1 MNTKTTALLTAAL
14 LALSACSAATAD
26 NAPVADAT
34 PQPTALAT
42 APTAGDMSE
51 PIATALNSYDRSD
64 PPGGLTAPD
73 AAQAALDGARS
84 AYVQGDIFL
93 YIDSSGQLISRASD
107 GETTLAQSV
116 CALTH
121 VDSQSA
127 YVLVY
132 ANAGE
137 APTTRAVAGD
147 SGQGEGWDDDAQGQG
162 WDDDTQGQGWD
173 DDAQGQ
179 GWDDDAQGQGWDDP
193 IGPSG
198 DSAPANGR
206 ELSAP
211 CDWIRVALD
220 GAGTQLLLAGVDSV
234 PVISGGYAYATQ
246 AEAGGILR
254 SDLNGDSALIYAPEA
269 GCELKLSA
277 GPQGAIC
284 ALYDQGLLVG
294 CCAIGADG
302 AVAVH
307 DWAAGAEFHDG
318 YAVSYAP
325 GSDGS
330 GRAGLYLIN
339 ASGELLLD
347 AQARADYLCQDN
359 TVYYWH
365 ADPEQSYGFCDLMA
379 CDATTGQTQPV
390 AAAAQLR
397 ARLFAYGGTLY
408 LTNYDSE
415 LYSLPDGATEP
426 EYVLDLSVDYDFNS
440 DLMPLVTL
448 YGDADALGALI
459 YLDEGDGYHLIGEIT
474 PEAGGG

>member
-147 SGQGEGWDDDAQGQG
+147 SGQGE
-162 WDDDTQGQGWD
+162 GWD

>member
-26 NAPVADAT
+26 NAPGADAT
-34 PQPTALAT
+34 PQPTALAA
-42 APTAGDMSE
+42 APTAGDMAES
-51 PIATALNSYDRSD
+51 IATALNSYDRAD

-73 AAQAALDGARS
+73 AAQTALDGARS

-93 YIDSSGQLISRASD
+93 YIDSAGQLISRASD

-132 ANAGE
+132 ADAGE

-147 SGQGEGWDDDAQGQG
+147 SGQGE
-162 WDDDTQGQGWD
+162 GWD

-220 GAGTQLLLAGVDSV
+220 GASTQLLLAGVDSV

-284 ALYDQGLLVG
+284 ALYNQGLLVG

-330 GRAGLYLIN
+330 GRVGLYLIN
-339 ASGELLLD
+339 ANGEQLLD
-347 AQARADYLCQDN
+347 AQARADYLCQGN

-379 CDATTGQTQPV
+379 CDITTGQTQPV
-390 AAAAQLR
+390 DAAAQLR

-474 PEAGGG
+474 PEAGDG

>member
-14 LALSACSAATAD
+14 MALSACSAATAD
-26 NAPVADAT
+26 NAPAADAT
-34 PQPTALAT
+34 PQPTAPAA
-42 APTAGDMSE
+42 APTAGDMAES
-51 PIATALNSYDRSD
+51 IATALNSYDRAD

-132 ANAGE
+132 ADTGE

-147 SGQGEGWDDDAQGQG
+147 SGQGEGWDDD
-162 WDDDTQGQGWD
+162 TQGQGWD

-179 GWDDDAQGQGWDDP
+179 GWD

-246 AEAGGILR
+246 AETGGILR

-347 AQARADYLCQDN
+347 AQARADYLCQGN

-379 CDATTGQTQPV
+379 CDITTGQTQPV

-474 PEAGGG
+474 PEAGDG

>member
-34 PQPTALAT
+34 PQPTALAA
-42 APTAGDMSE
+42 APTAGDMAES
-51 PIATALNSYDRSD
+51 IATALNSYDRAD

-73 AAQAALDGARS
+73 TAQAALDGARS

-93 YIDSSGQLISRASD
+93 YIDSSGQLISRTLD

-132 ANAGE
+132 ADAGE

-147 SGQGEGWDDDAQGQG
+147 SGQGEGWDDD
-162 WDDDTQGQGWD
+162 T
-173 DDAQGQ
+173 QGQ

-198 DSAPANGR
+198 GSAPANGR
-206 ELSAP
+206 ELSAS

-246 AEAGGILR
+246 AETGGILR

-284 ALYDQGLLVG
+284 ALYNQGLLVG

-339 ASGELLLD
+339 ANGEQLLD
-347 AQARADYLCQDN
+347 AQARADYLCQGN

-474 PEAGGG
+474 PEAGDG

>member
-26 NAPVADAT
+26 NAPAADAT
-34 PQPTALAT
+34 PQPTALAA
-42 APTAGDMSE
+42 APTAGDMAES
-51 PIATALNSYDRSD
+51 IATALNSYDRAD

-93 YIDSSGQLISRASD
+93 YIDSSGQLISRALD

-132 ANAGE
+132 ADAGE

-147 SGQGEGWDDDAQGQG
+147 SGQGEGWDDD
-162 WDDDTQGQGWD
+162 T
-173 DDAQGQ
+173 QGQ

-284 ALYDQGLLVG
+284 ALYNQGLLVG

-339 ASGELLLD
+339 ANGELLLD
-347 AQARADYLCQDN
+347 VQARADYLCQDN

-379 CDATTGQTQPV
+379 CDITTGQTQPV

-474 PEAGGG
+474 PEAGDG

>member
-34 PQPTALAT
+34 PQPTAPAA
-42 APTAGDMSE
+42 APTAGDMAES
-51 PIATALNSYDRSD
+51 IATALNSYDRAD

-73 AAQAALDGARS
+73 AAQTALDGARS

-173 DDAQGQ
+173 D
-179 GWDDDAQGQGWDDP
+179 P

-246 AEAGGILR
+246 AETGGILR

-474 PEAGGG
+474 PEAGDG

>member
-34 PQPTALAT
+34 PQPTALAA
-42 APTAGDMSE
+42 APTASDMSE
-51 PIATALNSYDRSD
+51 SIATALNSYDRAD

-132 ANAGE
+132 ADAGE

-162 WDDDTQGQGWD
+162 WDDDT
-173 DDAQGQ
+173 
-179 GWDDDAQGQGWDDP
+179 QGQGWDDP

-234 PVISGGYAYATQ
+234 PVISCGYAYATQ
-246 AEAGGILR
+246 AETGGILR

-474 PEAGGG
+474 PEAGDG